1 MQVTGT
7 VRKTDGKTAYI
18 VIRRESACG
27 ENCANCGGCKNKTN
41 EITATNEI
49 EARPG
54 DTVTV
59 EMEDGRVLK
68 AAFMVYMVPLI
79 IFFTAYFV
87 SDMIFKLNML
97 SITFGIVLSVLF
109 YVFLHF
115 YDKKQKEK
123 YIHKIIEINDLKGND

>member
-1 MQVTGT
+1 MQMTGT

-18 VIRRESACG
+18 VIKRESACG

-41 EITATNEI
+41 EIAASNEI
-49 EARPG
+49 NAKPG

-59 EMEDGRVLK
+59 EMEDGRVLM
-68 AAFMVYMVPLI
+68 AAFMVYILPLI
-79 IFFTAYFV
+79 IFFTAYFIA
-87 SDMIFKLNML
+87 DMIFKIDMI
-97 SITFGIVLSVLF
+97 SIIFGIVLAILF
-109 YVFLHF
+109 YVILHF